1 MSRKTLTATECCQLY
16 SAAANVRDIA
26 PWEFMSETD
35 VFGVKDPETKRIG
48 FVSATGVAGEYCAV
62 VVYLGAEGLYGFW
75 DLQHADQ
82 EELENLVFEIPH
94 LHLSFENRGNLDN
107 NDREA
112 IKRSGITFR
121 GRGAWPM
128 FRSYRPGFL
137 PWYIEAHEARFM
149 TCVLEQLLDVAPR
162 YLNDVMLLAPEDEFG
177 YLVRVPRKRGNTMLW
192 SDKIVQVA
200 PPESPDILI
209 ALDKEKIGDVMNLRR
224 GVGALE
230 VDFFMVPVI
239 IHEEGTRPFY
249 PYLLL
254 TMDVKSGKMF
264 SGELLRVSSS
274 LEDMWGKIPGHFA
287 DQLLQI
293 GYIPRTIRVRSGL
306 LAELFK
312 PLAEELHF
320 TIVVSDELSNLEPAK
335 MAFIDHLSGRSMN

>member
-1 MSRKTLTATECCQLY
+1 MSQKALAAQEWRRLY
-16 SAAANVRDIA
+16 SAAADVRDIA
-26 PWEFMSETD
+26 PWEYLSETD
-35 VFGVKDPETKRIG
+35 VFGVMDPETKRTG
-48 FVSATGVAGEYCAV
+48 FVSATGVAGEYCAI

-82 EELENLVFEIPH
+82 EDLENLVFEIPH
-94 LHLSFENRGNLDN
+94 LHLAFEDRGALDN
-107 NDREA
+107 NDRDA
-112 IKRSGITFR
+112 IKQSGIKFR
-121 GRGAWPM
+121 GRGSWPM

-137 PWYIEAHEARFM
+137 PWYMEPHEVRFM

-162 YLNDVMLLAPEDEFG
+162 YLNDVLLLAPEDEFG
-177 YLVRVPRKRGNTMLW
+177 YLVRVPRKRRDTILW
-192 SDKIVQVA
+192 SDKIVQVT
-200 PPESPDILI
+200 PPEPSDILI
-209 ALDKEKIGDVMNLRR
+209 ALDQERVSDVMNLRR
-224 GVGALE
+224 DPGTVE

-254 TMDVKSGKMF
+254 TMDVRSGKMF
-264 SGELLRVSSS
+264 SGELLRVSST

-293 GYIPRTIRVRSGL
+293 GHIPRTVTVRSSL

-312 PLAEELHF
+312 PLAEELDF
-320 TIVVSDELSNLEPAK
+320 TLVVSDELSNLEPAK